1 MLICIGEG
9 RGEEWL
15 IVAFGEIE
23 MNLVDFGI
31 RLNEKYR
38 MNN

>member
-1 MLICIGEG
+1 MLIYIGER

>member
-1 MLICIGEG
+1 MLIYIGGE
-9 RGEEWL
+9 GEEWL